1 MHSHSNSN
9 STDSSASPR
18 TFEVALTRAKTDKEN
33 FYRLHVTADQL
44 FNFFEMHG
52 HPVGEKETAARNFKK
67 VDGDHFP
74 MSGWVPA
81 TVAPGGRLEDRF
93 VHEVQVLVLDFDN
106 KDPTTQEPLPEEE
119 RVNIEDIK
127 AQLPYAGLIHTSR
140 SHTPEVPAFRVILPL
155 KEGLVPADFAR
166 LWAYFFEKTGRKA
179 DAKCKNPSR
188 MYYLPRCTQDAKDK
202 GWPVMKRL
210 DGPLLS
216 LADVPADFT
225 APAPLLGTS
234 MTSGRGNHLWSVEKR
249 QGAHRAPPPVREL
262 ERKLE
267 LFREEPVTRAML
279 EGKLPLTRDAWRFMA
294 DNLAVVLYEYRE
306 AGFERGLDLFHE
318 MSRTDNRSGHGYD
331 PRSCHAQWQDSARR
345 ALAVGGEEE
354 AHLFVSYE
362 KLELH
367 GVPAEFCEE
376 GRKVARAP
384 AAWVL
389 KRYAQEREEEYE
401 NEKADPLALFRADI
415 EKNAIEAVQAAMEN
429 DELLLALARLG
440 KRDAVGCERLKMQL
454 RGANVPA
461 KDITGLFKVAQA
473 MQRTAAKS
481 MPKTVSVSRLP
492 SIQVNDRQLREVVAN
507 ACDALVNANIPP
519 VVFLRDGNMVR
530 LNMSGASP
538 SLEEF
543 TEKSLPLRL
552 SEVANWLEVKE
563 GKTEENDKENAV
575 YPPTLVV
582 TSVLSTPPPE
592 LPVLESVRTT
602 PFFGADGQLITSP
615 GYYALQRSFL
625 VEYGGLVVPVISSQ
639 PTEEEVKVALH
650 LLAVEL
656 LGDFPFDLPADKAHA
671 LALVLLPFVRDM
683 VDGNTPL
690 HIIEAPEA
698 GSGKSLVGD
707 VASLIATGALMHYR
721 PFPVREEEQEKTIFT
736 ALRAGGPFMAFDNVK
751 GGLDSP
757 ALESALTS
765 DTVKSRL
772 LGGNTEGT
780 ARNRAVWLVAANNVR
795 LSRDLVR
802 RSVRI
807 RLDAKMENPEER
819 ASFRHPD
826 LKRWVKEN
834 RGQLVHAALTMV
846 QNWVAHGRPAGTAK
860 SRGSFESWSRVLGG
874 ILEAAG
880 VEGFLDPAA
889 TLANADVKGDERRA
903 FVEQWAEQFGEQPVS
918 ARQLLDAICAP
929 PVDNGYGERVP
940 PKELEYLASVLAQGS
955 VAGRSVKLGL
965 WLNENRSK
973 VVGDYRIEEGPR
985 DPRQKVNRFILA
997 RVKGDVVGATG
1008 SLDTAPVVS
1017 NGTAQQPQEIVDDG
1031 DFTLM

>member
-1 MHSHSNSN
+1 MHSYSNSN
-9 STDSSASPR
+9 SAVSATSPR

-33 FYRLHVTADQL
+33 FYRRSVTADQL
-44 FNFFEMHG
+44 LKLFENHG
-52 HPVGEKETAARNFKK
+52 HPVGEKETAARNLKK

-81 TVAPGGRLEDRF
+81 TVVPDGRLEDRF
-93 VHEVQVLVLDFDN
+93 VHEVQALVLDFDN
-106 KDPTTQEPLPEEE
+106 KDPMTKEPLPPEE
-119 RVNIEDIK
+119 RVRIEAIV
-127 AQLPYAGLIHTSR
+127 AQLPYAGLIHS
-140 SHTPEVPAFRVILPL
+140 SHSHVPEVPAFRVIFPL
-155 KEGLVPADFAR
+155 KEGLAPADFAR

-179 DAKCKNPSR
+179 DPKCKNPSR
-188 MYYLPRCTQDAKDK
+188 MYYLPRCTQEAKDK

-234 MTSGRGNHLWSVEKR
+234 MTSGRGSHLWAVKAK
-249 QGAHRAPPPVREL
+249 QGAHMGAPDLREL

-267 LFREEPVTRAML
+267 LIREEPVVHAML
-279 EGKLPLTRDAWRFMA
+279 DGVVELTRDAWRFMA
-294 DNLAVVLYEYRE
+294 DTLAVVLYEYRE

-318 MSRTDNRSGHGYD
+318 MSRTDNRPGHGYD
-331 PRSCHAQWQDSARR
+331 LRSCNVQWQDSARR
-345 ALAVGGEEE
+345 VLAAIGEEE
-354 AHLFVSYE
+354 TRFFVTYE
-362 KLELH
+362 KLEVH
-367 GVPAEFCEE
+367 GVPAELCEE
-376 GRKVARAP
+376 GRKVARSP

-401 NEKADPLALFRADI
+401 NGEADPLALFRADI
-415 EKNAIEAVQAAMEN
+415 EKNAIEAVDAAMEN

-440 KRDAVGCERLKMQL
+440 KRDAAECERLKAQL

-461 KDITGLFKVAQA
+461 RDITSLFKVAKA
-473 MQRTAAKS
+473 TQRTAAKS
-481 MPKTVSVSRLP
+481 TPKTVSVSYLP
-492 SIQVNDRQLREVVAN
+492 SIQVNDRQLREVVAS
-507 ACDALVNANIPP
+507 ACDALIKANTPP
-519 VVFLRDGNMVR
+519 TVFLRDGRMVR

-552 SEVANWLEVKE
+552 SDVANWLDVKE
-563 GKTEENDKENAV
+563 GTTEENDKERAV
-575 YPPTLVV
+575 YPPPQVV
-582 TSVLSTPPPE
+582 ISVLSTPPPG
-592 LPVLESVRTT
+592 LQVLESLRTT
-602 PFFGADGQLITSP
+602 PFFGADGQLITAP
-615 GYYALQRSFL
+615 GYHALQRAFL

-639 PTEEEVKVALH
+639 PTEEEVKAALL

-751 GGLDSP
+751 GELDSP

-807 RLDAKMENPEER
+807 RLDARMENPEER

-826 LKRWVKEN
+826 LKRWVKEK
-834 RGQLVHAALTMV
+834 RGQLVHAALTLV
-846 QNWVAHGRPAGTAK
+846 QNWVARGRPAGTVK

-880 VEGFLDPAA
+880 VVGFLDPAA
-889 TLANADVKGDERRA
+889 TLANADVKQDERRA
-903 FVEQWAEQFGEQPVS
+903 FVERWAEQFGEQPVS
-918 ARQLLDAICAP
+918 ARQLLDEICAP
-929 PVDNGYGERVP
+929 TMENTYGERVP
-940 PKELEYLASVLAQGS
+940 PKELEYLASVLAHGP

-965 WLNENRSK
+965 WLNVNRGK

-985 DPRQKVNRFILA
+985 DARQKVKRFMLA
-997 RVKGDVVGATG
+997 RVKEEAVGKAG
-1008 SLDTAPVVS
+1008 SPDMAPVVS
-1017 NGTAQQPQEIVDDG
+1017 NSTARQSQENVDDA
-1031 DFTLM
+1031 DFT